1 VSFSGVQSLLDVAR
15 SNVANW
21 QTPWTAAEISI
32 RRNRIVEDGFE
43 HLSGRPGESM
53 RGRMRI
59 HFINEFG
66 EHEAGVDGG
75 GLFKD
80 FMEGIIKVAF
90 DVQYGLFKVGLESH
104 VLRIHLM
111 DTIYRFLFRNI
122 YKSNGIFIGNQ
133 LAIDDNSYNLESI
146 QWFGQAV

>member
-1 VSFSGVQSLLDVAR
+1 VAR
-15 SNVANW
+15 SKVANW
-21 QTPWTAAEISI
+21 QTPWTAAEIPI

-90 DVQYGLFKVGLESH
+90 DVQYGLFKVR
-104 VLRIHLM
+104 V
-111 DTIYRFLFRNI
+111 
-122 YKSNGIFIGNQ
+122 
-133 LAIDDNSYNLESI
+133 
-146 QWFGQAV
+146 GQAFRDGRSGLQSVDCGRWSAR

>member
-1 VSFSGVQSLLDVAR
+1 M
-15 SNVANW
+15 
-21 QTPWTAAEISI
+21 
-32 RRNRIVEDGFE
+32 EDGFD
-43 HLSGRPGESM
+43 HLSGRPGDSM

-90 DVQYGLFKVGLESH
+90 DVQYGLFKVRRRMMIWVFMLLEVPFS
-104 VLRIHLM
+104 VAWM
-111 DTIYRFLFRNI
+111 
-122 YKSNGIFIGNQ
+122 SVSG
-133 LAIDDNSYNLESI
+133 A
-146 QWFGQAV
+146 